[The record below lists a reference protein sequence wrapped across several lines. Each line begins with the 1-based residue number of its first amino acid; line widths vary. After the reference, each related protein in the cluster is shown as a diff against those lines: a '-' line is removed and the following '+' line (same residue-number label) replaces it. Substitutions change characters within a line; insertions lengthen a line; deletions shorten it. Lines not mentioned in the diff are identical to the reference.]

1 MIELARA
8 NGSYELR
15 EPEIL
20 YNVNF
25 CLGNG
30 GLRLKNTFY
39 WETSD

>member
-8 NGSYELR
+8 YELR

-25 CLGNG
+25 NLGNG

-39 WETSD
+39 